1 MQQVQTQRLNR
12 EVPIGISPTNLV
24 NKIFLR
30 HRMENSTEITGNLR
44 QVVKLNGQEG
54 YNKKSFS
61 PEFFN

>member
-1 MQQVQTQRLNR
+1 MQQVQTQRLKQ

-30 HRMENSTEITGNLR
+30 HRMENITEITGNLR

-54 YNKKSFS
+54 YNKKCFS